1 MSATRNQVTRMT
13 RNELSFRAHQ
23 NAVNKGFWAIRRST
37 EHYIMLVQTEICEL
51 VQADRKG
58 KTFSKVNELLYKDI
72 INPKTPTKGATDK
85 WEDTFEMFLEST
97 VPVELADVVI
107 RLADLAGSL
116 GVDFNK
122 LNPCNYIRDFAKFE
136 VTENALGLVK
146 GLVRNDICI
155 ERRILW
161 AMNYCFGWAEA
172 MGIDLWF
179 YIEEKMKYNESRPAL
194 HNRRY

>member
-1 MSATRNQVTRMT
+1 MT
-13 RNELSFRAHQ
+13 RNELSLRAHQ
-23 NAVNKGFWAIRRST
+23 NAVNKGFWAVRRST
-37 EHYIMLVQTEICEL
+37 EHYVMLIQTEICEL
-51 VQADRKG
+51 VQADRNG
-58 KTFSKVNELLYKDI
+58 KTLSKANELLYKDI

-85 WEDTFEMFLEST
+85 WEETYEMYLEGT
-97 VPVELADVVI
+97 VPTELADVVI

-155 ERRILW
+155 ERRILF
-161 AMNYCFGWAEA
+161 AMDYCFGWAAA

>member
-1 MSATRNQVTRMT
+1 
-13 RNELSFRAHQ
+13 
-23 NAVNKGFWAIRRST
+23 
-37 EHYIMLVQTEICEL
+37 
-51 VQADRKG
+51 
-58 KTFSKVNELLYKDI
+58 
-72 INPKTPTKGATDK
+72 
-85 WEDTFEMFLEST
+85 MFLEGT

-146 GLVRNDICI
+146 GLVRNDICV
-155 ERRILW
+155 ERRILF
-161 AMNYCFGWAEA
+161 AMDYCFGWAAA

-179 YIEEKMKYNESRPAL
+179 YIEQKMKYNESRPAL

>member
-1 MSATRNQVTRMT
+1 MT

-23 NAVNKGFWAIRRST
+23 NAVNKGFWAVRRST

-58 KTFSKVNELLYKDI
+58 KTVSKANELLYKDI
-72 INPKTPTKGATDK
+72 INPKEETY
-85 WEDTFEMFLEST
+85 EMYLEGT

-155 ERRILW
+155 ERRILF
-161 AMNYCFGWAEA
+161 AMDYCFGWAVA

-179 YIEEKMKYNESRPAL
+179 YIEQKMKYNESRPAL

>member
-1 MSATRNQVTRMT
+1 MT
-13 RNELSFRAHQ
+13 LNELSFRAHQ
-23 NAVNKGFWAIRRST
+23 NAVNKGFWDVRRSK

-51 VQADRKG
+51 VQANRKG
-58 KTFSKVNELLYKDI
+58 KTLSKINELLYKDI

-85 WEDTFEMFLEST
+85 WEETFEMFLEGT
-97 VPVELADVVI
+97 VPTELADVSI

-116 GVDFNK
+116 GVDFDK
-122 LNPCNYIRDFAKFE
+122 LNPCNCIRDFAKFE
-136 VTENALGLVK
+136 VTENALVLVK

-179 YIEEKMKYNESRPAL
+179 YIEEKMKYNETRPAM
-194 HNRRY
+194 HGKSY